1 MKNTKQLGFWTF
13 AWTLSMALATFGPGF
28 IRADQTSLTVIGI
41 LLSFGIGV
49 KMILANRN
57 LINNL
62 DELQKKIQLESLG
75 LTLGL
80 TVIFVLL
87 FSLLDQKYI
96 IPMDAEI
103 SVLVIFIALV
113 YWLAL
118 LINNIKYK

>member
-1 MKNTKQLGFWTF
+1 
-13 AWTLSMALATFGPGF
+13 MALATFGPEF
-28 IRADQTSLTVIGI
+28 IWANQTSLTVIGI
-41 LLSFGIGV
+41 LLNFGIGV

-57 LINNL
+57 FINSL

-80 TVIFVLL
+80 TVIFGLS
-87 FSLLDQKYI
+87 FSLLDQKDI

-103 SVLVIFIALV
+103 SVLVIFIGLV

-118 LINNIKYK
+118 LINNRKYK